1 MSTKNQPDA
10 HLAGAKAASGGPAID
25 LLTAPLWKA
34 LLFMA
39 LPATIGF
46 VFNTLYNVVDVLY
59 AKSWPVPDGSSTQD
73 ALGATFPLFFLQ
85 LGFGIGL
92 YQGVTALIS
101 NAYGRKDLET
111 ARTLATQAVT
121 YGLIVGTVVAL
132 LGLAL
137 LQPVLVVFQGLD
149 TNEYAWA
156 AGYMMVIFVGSPL
169 IVANF
174 GLYALLSGAGNN
186 RAFGVSLSIGFVLNI
201 GLNYLFMHILGWGLV
216 GLAVATLLIQ
226 GPLNT
231 AYVIFEVRLL
241 GALKGVGL
249 RDFRPKAS
257 VLKSILAQAIPAS
270 ISMLLVAA
278 SVLILNSFAQFYE
291 NGTLGGISAAA
302 RIEQVVL
309 LPIIGV
315 GIGSLAIIGQNYGA
329 GQMDRVR
336 AMFALTTKVILTLT
350 VISTLILLL
359 FSGPLAR
366 FIATEGQEALV
377 AERYLL
383 YSAISAVPFGL
394 LYIATS
400 FKTGLRQPLFATG
413 ANALRLIVLP
423 LILIP
428 LAMTVEDGFEAI
440 PMGTVL
446 AGILVG
452 VGAFVIVSRQVN
464 LLR

>member
-1 MSTKNQPDA
+1 M
-10 HLAGAKAASGGPAID
+10 AGAKAAASAGPMVD

-101 NAYGRKDLET
+101 NAYGRKDLAA
-111 ARTLATQAVT
+111 ARTLAVQSVT
-121 YGLIVGTVVAL
+121 YGLIVGTIMAL
-132 LGLAL
+132 IGLAL
-137 LQPVLVVFQGLD
+137 LYPALSLAQGLD
-149 TNEYAWA
+149 PLEYTWA
-156 AGYMMVIFVGSPL
+156 ARYMMVVFIGSPF

-186 RAFGVSLSIGFVLNI
+186 RAFGVSLSVGFLLNI
-201 GLNYLFMHILGWGLV
+201 LLNYMFMHVFGWGLV

-231 AYVIFEVRLL
+231 AYVIFEVHML
-241 GALKGVGL
+241 GALKGVKL
-249 RDFRPKAS
+249 RDFRPELPI
-257 VLKSILAQAIPAS
+257 LKGIFAQAIPAS
-270 ISMLLVAA
+270 ISMLLVAV

-383 YSAISAVPFGL
+383 YSAASAVPFGL

-400 FKTGLRQPLFATG
+400 FKTGLRQPLFATA
-413 ANALRLIVLP
+413 ANALRLIVFP

-428 LAMTVEDGFEAI
+428 IAMMFEDRFPQPFEVI
-440 PMGTVL
+440 PAGTVV

-452 VGAFVIVSRQVN
+452 LGAFLIVSRQVKK
-464 LLR
+464 LG